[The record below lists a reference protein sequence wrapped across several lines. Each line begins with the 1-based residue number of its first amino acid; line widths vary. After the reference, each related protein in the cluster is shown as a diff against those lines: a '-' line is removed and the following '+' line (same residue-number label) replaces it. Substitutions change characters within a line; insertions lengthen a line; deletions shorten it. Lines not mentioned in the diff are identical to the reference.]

1 MKEADCYPGKR
12 VGRLTLI
19 SRKRVSTEHYGNRWQ
34 WLCKCD
40 CGRNRE
46 VLTFQLGTYST
57 RRGVQD
63 CGNHSTENRSKAIK
77 AVKPPLPPE
86 RLSDTNNRS
95 PWRRLYVKWEDMIR
109 RCYNPNIANYHN
121 YGGRGIGV
129 CDEWKNSYKAFKSW
143 AISQGYDPNNRDRNQ
158 QSLDRID
165 VNDDYKP
172 SNCRFVGNDVQQNNK
187 TTNQFVTIDGETHTL
202 MQWSKLKGISFPT
215 IATRYHHGDRGKT
228 LIRPVD
234 QRYNWLNPKL
244 VDFKG
249 EKMTIPEIARRS
261 GISQT
266 TIRIRYAKGLH
277 DDELVKKTNRTKP
290 RSTKTA

>member
-1 MKEADCYPGKR
+1 MREADCYPGKR

-19 SRKRVSTEHYGNRWQ
+19 SRQRVSTEHYGNRWQ

-40 CGRNRE
+40 CGRERKYY
-46 VLTFQLGTYST
+46 TFQIGLSPSKKGY
-57 RRGVQD
+57 VD
-63 CGNHSTENRSKAIK
+63 CGQHKVAKARISGK
-77 AVKPPLPPE
+77 LGRKSDSEV
-86 RLSDTNNRS
+86 SDTNNRS

-129 CDEWKNSYKAFKSW
+129 CDEWKNSYKAFKGW

-172 SNCRFVGNDVQQNNK
+172 SNCRLVGNDVQQNNK
-187 TTNQFVTIDGETHTL
+187 TTNQLVTIDGETHTL

-234 QRYNWLNPKL
+234 QRYNWRNPKL
-244 VDFKG
+244 VDFEG
-249 EKMTIPEIARRS
+249 EKMTIAEIARRS

-266 TIRIRYAKGLH
+266 TIRSRYAKGLR
-277 DDELVKKTNRTKP
+277 DNELVKKTNRTKP
-290 RSTKTA
+290 RNNKTA